1 MDRGNGQP
9 DWRRMPWGS
18 EVRTGKPDCRTLL
31 YGRPKRK
38 RTIPSASSSIRPSLC
53 GTSPSIEMKI
63 TVGTHAEHPLTQG
76 AHYETREHQ
85 LPEPMLDALRDKTL
99 IVFAGAGV
107 SMGPPANLPDFK
119 KLALEVAEGTGEEP
133 KGDET
138 IDRFLTRL
146 KNRGTKVRRIAAE
159 ILGRN
164 NPQPTRLHLDLLR
177 LWPNEDSLR
186 IVTTNFDELFEQGAN
201 QHGMT
206 PRIFQA
212 PALPIGS
219 RFHGIVHIHGS
230 VTQPEEM
237 ILTTEDFGRAYLT
250 ESEGWARRFLVDVF
264 GTFTVYL

>member
-1 MDRGNGQP
+1 MKLGN
-9 DWRRMPWGS
+9 
-18 EVRTGKPDCRTLL
+18 
-31 YGRPKRK
+31 
-38 RTIPSASSSIRPSLC
+38 INF
-53 GTSPSIEMKI
+53 
-63 TVGTHAEHPLTQG
+63 
-76 AHYETREHQ
+76 
-85 LPEPMLDALRDKTL
+85 PEPMVDALRDKTL

-119 KLALEVAEGTGEEP
+119 KLALEVAGGTGEEP

-146 KNRGTKVRRIAAE
+146 KNRGTNVHRIAAE

-212 PALPIGS
+212 PALPTGS

-230 VTQPEEM
+230 VTEPEEM
-237 ILTTEDFGRAYLT
+237 VLTTEDFGRAYLT
-250 ESEGWARRFLVDVF
+250 ESRGMGTPLPCRCLRHLHGPICRLQPQRHHYGLPDAIPAQRRYKQALCHDRRNQRQP
-264 GTFTVYL
+264 